1 MHPLLGGWILDETV
15 RVVFE
20 ILLHIVATLWAE
32 ASQFSL
38 MLWRAKYSLDHYQY
52 AITISPSMFFFFT
65 SCHKWAVYADLAN
78 TRLSSP
84 VVRRFVWCCPTF
96 PESYRAFLTHVLW
109 RKAYLTYWVGSGQ
122 KATTQTV
129 SPLDFLSSVFVSSLV
144 SALSVVVTK
153 VVFGKWVKTKTE
165 TFFWKSRASKP
176 CSSWGS
182 TEWCCIL
189 MLNCFYTHS

>member
-1 MHPLLGGWILDETV
+1 MYSLLGVWILDKTV
-15 RVVFE
+15 LVVFK

-52 AITISPSMFFFFT
+52 AITISPSMFFFT

-153 VVFGKWVKTKTE
+153 VVRSL
-165 TFFWKSRASKP
+165 FWQVSKNENRNFLLEIT
-176 CSSWGS
+176 S
-182 TEWCCIL
+182 E
-189 MLNCFYTHS
+189 